1 MGRGALIVLICAS
14 TAGAQNS
21 PPVPLMQCQQPEYT
35 DEARIAHLT
44 GAVTMSLTIDDD
56 GVPNDIRVVT
66 PLGLGLDESAV
77 SCMGQSR
84 YSPAQKDG
92 KSVPQKMN
100 IELGFQDQWD
110 SDWHLGKVVFHTP
123 DGASRPI
130 FSRLSIRVHRQTGIR
145 RPCAVRLIVDR
156 AGEPADV
163 QITSPHDVRFDKQA
177 VAIAGSFRFKAG
189 MKNGQPVDVP
199 VTLDLVHGATGRVAR
214 NGRRQ

>member
-1 MGRGALIVLICAS
+1 MLA
-14 TAGAQNS
+14 
-21 PPVPLMQCQQPEYT
+21 PVPLMRCQQPQPT
-35 DEARIAHLT
+35 AEALIAHLAGT
-44 GAVTMSLTIDDD
+44 VTVSLTIDDD

-130 FSRLSIRVHRQTGIR
+130 FIKAKYPGASADRHTATV
-145 RPCAVRLIVDR
+145 CVRLIVDR